1 MTSHDSG
8 HAADPAVAS
17 PALAGITLPAGFEG
31 LTEHPRLLDVVVEAL
46 DAVEAELSEA
56 VSHADELADTTSRHL
71 LEAGGKRIRP
81 LLTIL
86 ASLLGDPEVAS
97 GQVGEV
103 GEQTRRAA
111 VVMELTHL
119 ATLYHDDVMD
129 EAPVRRGAPTA
140 HRMWG
145 NSVAIL
151 AGDLLFARASQLMA
165 TLGPEAVRIQADT
178 FERLVL
184 GQLRET
190 VGPADGVDELE
201 HYLDVLAGKTGS
213 LIAACGIYGAGL
225 SGADE
230 HVRAAMETYGERIG
244 VAFQL
249 ADDIIDITSPS
260 EVTGKTTGTDL
271 REGVL
276 TLPVLMLRRMAEDGD
291 ASAARVLDLVDAD
304 LTSDDALAA
313 AVEAICAHEAVER
326 SWAVAQEWVDDALRA
341 LEPLPASA
349 ARSALEAFGRD
360 MVHRSS

>member
-1 MTSHDSG
+1 MLRLSLLRLGPDDSLSG
-8 HAADPAVAS
+8 ILPPSFAAVAQDEVLG
-17 PALAGITLPAGFEG
+17 PQLLEG
-31 LTEHPRLLDVVVEAL
+31 LSAIEDRLTECVRSTDPLIQV
-46 DAVEAELSEA
+46 
-56 VSHADELADTTSRHL
+56 TSSHL
-71 LEAGGKRIRP
+71 LQAGGKRVRP
-81 LLTIL
+81 LLT
-86 ASLLGDPEVAS
+86 LLSA
-97 GQVGEV
+97 QVGGGINDDV
-103 GEQTRRAA
+103 VDAA
-111 VVMELTHL
+111 VVVELTHL
-119 ATLYHDDVMD
+119 ASLYHDDVMD
-129 EAPVRRGAPTA
+129 SAPFRRGVEAA
-140 HRMWG
+140 HTVWG

-151 AGDLLFARASQLMA
+151 TGDLIFARASSLVA
-165 TLGPEAVRIQADT
+165 ELPGDSFKVQANA
-178 FERLVL
+178 FARLVE
-184 GQLRET
+184 GQLKET
-190 VGPADGVDELE
+190 SGVPEGTDALE
-201 HYLDVLAGKTGS
+201 HYLEVLAGKTGS

-276 TLPVLMLRRMAEDGD
+276 TLPVLMLRRMADDGD
-291 ASAARVLDLVDAD
+291 ASAARVLELVDAD

>member
-1 MTSHDSG
+1 MTSITHPG
-8 HAADPAVAS
+8 ADPA
-17 PALAGITLPAGFEG
+17 FEA
-31 LTEHPRLLDVVVEAL
+31 VVRDRL
-46 DAVEAELSEA
+46 DAVEDAL
-56 VSHADELADTTSRHL
+56 HATALADSPFVTEVSRHL
-71 LEAGGKRIRP
+71 LAAGGKRFRP
-81 LLTIL
+81 LLVVL
-86 ASLLGDPEVAS
+86 ASQLYADAAPADV
-97 GQVGEV
+97 VK
-103 GEQTRRAA
+103 AA
-111 VVMELTHL
+111 VVMELTHV
-119 ATLYHDDVMD
+119 ASLYHDDVMD
-129 EAPVRRGAPTA
+129 SAPVRRGVEAA
-140 HRMWG
+140 HTVWG

-151 AGDLLFARASQLMA
+151 TGDLIFARASSLVA
-165 TLGPEAVRIQADT
+165 ELPGDSFKVQANA
-178 FERLVL
+178 FARLVE
-184 GQLRET
+184 GQLKET
-190 VGPADGVDELE
+190 SGVPEGTDALE
-201 HYLDVLAGKTGS
+201 HYLEVLAGKTGS

-230 HVRAAMETYGERIG
+230 HVRAAMATYGERIG

-360 MVHRSS
+360 MVHRRS

>member
-1 MTSHDSG
+1 MSG
-8 HAADPAVAS
+8 ILPPSFAAVAQDEVLG
-17 PALAGITLPAGFEG
+17 PQLLEG
-31 LTEHPRLLDVVVEAL
+31 LSAIEDRL
-46 DAVEAELSEA
+46 AECVRSTDPLIQ
-56 VSHADELADTTSRHL
+56 VTSSHL
-71 LEAGGKRIRP
+71 LQAGGKRVRP
-81 LLTIL
+81 LLT
-86 ASLLGDPEVAS
+86 LLSA
-97 GQVGEV
+97 QVGGGINDDV
-103 GEQTRRAA
+103 VDAA
-111 VVMELTHL
+111 VVVELTHL
-119 ATLYHDDVMD
+119 ASLYHDDVMD
-129 EAPVRRGAPTA
+129 SAPVRRGVEAA
-140 HRMWG
+140 HTVWG

-151 AGDLLFARASQLMA
+151 TGDLIFARASSLVA
-165 TLGPEAVRIQADT
+165 ELPGDSFKVQANA
-178 FERLVL
+178 FARLVE
-184 GQLRET
+184 GQLKET
-190 VGPADGVDELE
+190 SGVPEGTDALE
-201 HYLDVLAGKTGS
+201 HYLEVLAGKTGS

-360 MVHRSS
+360 MVHRRS

>member
-1 MTSHDSG
+1 MRLGPDDSLSG
-8 HAADPAVAS
+8 ILPPSFAAVAQDEVLG
-17 PALAGITLPAGFEG
+17 PQLLEG
-31 LTEHPRLLDVVVEAL
+31 LSAIEDRLTECVRSTDPLIQV
-46 DAVEAELSEA
+46 
-56 VSHADELADTTSRHL
+56 TSSHL
-71 LEAGGKRIRP
+71 LQAGGKRVRP
-81 LLTIL
+81 LLT
-86 ASLLGDPEVAS
+86 LLSA
-97 GQVGEV
+97 QVGGGINDDV
-103 GEQTRRAA
+103 VDAA
-111 VVMELTHL
+111 VVVELTHL
-119 ATLYHDDVMD
+119 ASLYHDDVMD
-129 EAPVRRGAPTA
+129 SAPFRRGVEAA
-140 HRMWG
+140 HTVWG

-151 AGDLLFARASQLMA
+151 TGDLIFARASSLVA
-165 TLGPEAVRIQADT
+165 ELPGDSFKVQANA
-178 FERLVL
+178 FARLVE
-184 GQLRET
+184 GQLKET
-190 VGPADGVDELE
+190 SGVPEGTDALE
-201 HYLDVLAGKTGS
+201 HYLEVLAGKTGS

-276 TLPVLMLRRMAEDGD
+276 TLPVLMLRRMADDGD
-291 ASAARVLDLVDAD
+291 ASAARVLELVDAD

>member
-1 MTSHDSG
+1 MTDS
-8 HAADPAVAS
+8 S
-17 PALAGITLPAGFEG
+17 PASVRTDDSLAGILPPSFAAVAQDEVLGPQLLEG
-31 LTEHPRLLDVVVEAL
+31 LSAIEDRL
-46 DAVEAELSEA
+46 AECVRSTDPLIQ
-56 VSHADELADTTSRHL
+56 VTSSHL
-71 LEAGGKRIRP
+71 LQAGGKRVRP
-81 LLTIL
+81 LLT
-86 ASLLGDPEVAS
+86 LLSA
-97 GQVGEV
+97 QVGGGINDDV
-103 GEQTRRAA
+103 VDAA
-111 VVMELTHL
+111 VVVELTHL
-119 ATLYHDDVMD
+119 ASLYHDDVMD
-129 EAPVRRGAPTA
+129 SAPVRRGVEAA
-140 HRMWG
+140 HTVWG

-151 AGDLLFARASQLMA
+151 TGDLIFARASSLVA
-165 TLGPEAVRIQADT
+165 ELPGDSFKVQANA
-178 FERLVL
+178 FARLVE
-184 GQLRET
+184 GQLKET
-190 VGPADGVDELE
+190 SGVPEGTDALE
-201 HYLDVLAGKTGS
+201 HYLEVLAGKTGS

-360 MVHRSS
+360 MVHRRS

>member
-1 MTSHDSG
+1 MSG
-8 HAADPAVAS
+8 ILPPSFAAVAQDEVLG
-17 PALAGITLPAGFEG
+17 PQLLEG
-31 LTEHPRLLDVVVEAL
+31 LSAIEDRL
-46 DAVEAELSEA
+46 AECVRSTDPLIQ
-56 VSHADELADTTSRHL
+56 VTSSHL
-71 LEAGGKRIRP
+71 LQAGGKRVRP
-81 LLTIL
+81 LLT
-86 ASLLGDPEVAS
+86 LLSA
-97 GQVGEV
+97 QVGGGINDDV
-103 GEQTRRAA
+103 VDAA
-111 VVMELTHL
+111 VVVELTHL
-119 ATLYHDDVMD
+119 ASLYHDDVMD
-129 EAPVRRGAPTA
+129 SAPVRRGVEAA
-140 HRMWG
+140 HTVWG

-151 AGDLLFARASQLMA
+151 TGDLIFARASSLVA
-165 TLGPEAVRIQADT
+165 ELPGDSFKVQANA
-178 FERLVL
+178 FARLVE
-184 GQLRET
+184 GQLKET
-190 VGPADGVDELE
+190 SGVPEGTDALE
-201 HYLDVLAGKTGS
+201 HYLEVLAGKTGS

-313 AVEAICAHEAVER
+313 AVEAICGHEAVER

-360 MVHRSS
+360 MVHRRS

>member
-1 MTSHDSG
+1 MSG
-8 HAADPAVAS
+8 ILPPSFAAVAQDEVLG
-17 PALAGITLPAGFEG
+17 PQLLEG
-31 LTEHPRLLDVVVEAL
+31 LSAIEDRL
-46 DAVEAELSEA
+46 AECVRSTDPLIQ
-56 VSHADELADTTSRHL
+56 VTSSHL
-71 LEAGGKRIRP
+71 LQAGGKRVRP
-81 LLTIL
+81 LLT
-86 ASLLGDPEVAS
+86 LLSA
-97 GQVGEV
+97 QVGGGINDDV
-103 GEQTRRAA
+103 VDAA
-111 VVMELTHL
+111 VVVELTHL
-119 ATLYHDDVMD
+119 ASLYHDDVMD
-129 EAPVRRGAPTA
+129 SAPVRRGVEAA
-140 HRMWG
+140 HTVWG

-151 AGDLLFARASQLMA
+151 TGDLIFARASSLVA
-165 TLGPEAVRIQADT
+165 ELPGDSFKVQANA
-178 FERLVL
+178 FARLVE
-184 GQLRET
+184 GQLKET
-190 VGPADGVDELE
+190 SGVPEGTDALE
-201 HYLDVLAGKTGS
+201 HYLEVLAGKTGS

-291 ASAARVLDLVDAD
+291 ASAARVLELVDAD

-360 MVHRSS
+360 MVHRRS

>member
-1 MTSHDSG
+1 MTDSSQAPARPDDSLSG
-8 HAADPAVAS
+8 ILPPSFAAVAQDEVLG
-17 PALAGITLPAGFEG
+17 PQLLEG
-31 LTEHPRLLDVVVEAL
+31 LSAIEDRL
-46 DAVEAELSEA
+46 AECVRSTDPLIQ
-56 VSHADELADTTSRHL
+56 VTSSHL
-71 LEAGGKRIRP
+71 LQAGGKRVRP
-81 LLTIL
+81 LLT
-86 ASLLGDPEVAS
+86 LLSA
-97 GQVGEV
+97 QVGGGINDDV
-103 GEQTRRAA
+103 VDAA
-111 VVMELTHL
+111 VVVELTHL
-119 ATLYHDDVMD
+119 ASLYHDDVMD
-129 EAPVRRGAPTA
+129 SAPVRRGVEAA
-140 HRMWG
+140 HTVWG

-151 AGDLLFARASQLMA
+151 TGDLIFARASSLVA
-165 TLGPEAVRIQADT
+165 ELPGDSFKVQANA
-178 FERLVL
+178 FARLVE
-184 GQLRET
+184 GQLKET
-190 VGPADGVDELE
+190 SGVPEGTDALE
-201 HYLDVLAGKTGS
+201 HYLEVLAGKTGS

-276 TLPVLMLRRMAEDGD
+276 TLPVLMLRRMADDGD
-291 ASAARVLDLVDAD
+291 ASAARVLELVDAD

-360 MVHRSS
+360 MVHRRS